1 MIKPT
6 PAPKKISDTFPKR
19 DVLSGYVILIKL
31 AMSLLGPSPA
41 LKYKG
46 IASELRYTNWF
57 IFVTLIK

>member
-31 AMSLLGPSPA
+31 AMSLGPSPA